1 MSKQQE
7 PKIGH
12 SPLSHEWYIATEY
25 TESANGVI
33 DAETKHTIPE
43 HVIASISWDYLL
55 REQMKDCDK
64 GYEISVNTPSDGA
77 FLVSVRRE
85 DSDDDKGEI

>member
-7 PKIGH
+7 PKVVQ
-12 SPLSHEWYIATEY
+12 SPVTHEWYITTKY
-25 TESANGVI
+25 TELSDNFF
-33 DAETKHTIPE
+33 DAETKHIIPK
-43 HVIASISWDYLL
+43 HVIANIAWDYLL

-64 GYEISVNTPSDGA
+64 GYEISVNTPTDGA